1 MQTLIEYPNSRDG
14 GSKNNGKDKQTMK
27 TEMNMYVHER
37 LSKWACSH
45 VLPRVLIMFTEKI
58 QLNIRLINK

>member
-37 LSKWACSH
+37 LSKWAFSH
-45 VLPRVLIMFTEKI
+45 
-58 QLNIRLINK
+58 